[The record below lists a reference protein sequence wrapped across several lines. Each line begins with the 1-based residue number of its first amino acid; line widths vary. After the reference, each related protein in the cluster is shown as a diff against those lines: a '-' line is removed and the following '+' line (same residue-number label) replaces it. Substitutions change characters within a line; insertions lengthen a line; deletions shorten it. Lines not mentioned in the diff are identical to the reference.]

1 MSRIKFLNTYIDSV
15 TKDEAVEIVES
26 MVQERKSK
34 YVVTPNTDIIVKMQK
49 DEELKKACDSADL
62 ILTDGQMLV
71 GISKWLGNSIKE
83 RICMTDFIWQ
93 ICELSIKKEYSIFF
107 FGGREDV
114 LTKGI
119 DKIRMRYSGLKI
131 AGSYSPPL
139 GFEKEEK
146 ELGKALE
153 KLKGSGADILIV
165 FLGCPKQEKFIARY
179 KDVYNI
185 PVSITMGGCIDFI
198 GSGIKRAPIWMQRIG
213 MEWFFRFI
221 QEPRRLFKRYFIDD
235 VQIFPLALRHKIKA

>member
-15 TKDEAVEIVES
+15 TKEEAVKVVES
-26 MVQERKSK
+26 MIQERKSK
-34 YVVTPNTDIIVKMQK
+34 YIVTPNTDIIVKMQK
-49 DEELKKACDSADL
+49 NEELKKACDNADL

-71 GISKWLGNSIKE
+71 SISKWLGTPIRE
-83 RICMTDFIWQ
+83 RVCMTDFIWQ
-93 ICELSIKKEYSIFF
+93 ICELSVEKEYSIFF

-119 DKIRMRYSGLKI
+119 DKIKMRYSDLKI

-139 GFEKEEK
+139 GFEEDEK
-146 ELGKALE
+146 ELDKALE

-165 FLGCPKQEKFIARY
+165 FLGCPKQEIFIARH
-179 KDVYNI
+179 KDICDI

-198 GSGIKRAPIWMQRIG
+198 GSGIKRAPVWMQRIG

-221 QEPRRLFKRYFIDD
+221 QEPRRLFKRYFVDD
-235 VQIFPLALRHKIKA
+235 IQIFPLALKYKFKP

>member
-146 ELGKALE
+146 ELGKALG

-198 GSGIKRAPIWMQRIG
+198 GSEIKRAPIWMQRIG